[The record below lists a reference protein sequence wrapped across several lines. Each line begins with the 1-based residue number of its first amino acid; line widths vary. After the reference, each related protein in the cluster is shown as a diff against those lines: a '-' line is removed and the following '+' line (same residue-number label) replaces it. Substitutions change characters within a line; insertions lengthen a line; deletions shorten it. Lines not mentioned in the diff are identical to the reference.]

1 MDKRKTNTSVALLI
15 QQRIDLLIEIE
26 KGKMDLPEAT
36 RRLRECTGLT
46 QFEYAKLVKVAAR
59 ALIDLERGVGNPT
72 LGTLRKIAAPFG
84 LEVRYMPKK
93 PHGRVRSAPG

>member
-1 MDKRKTNTSVALLI
+1 MRMEALLAHGAHGLGGENGPYD
-15 QQRIDLLIEIE
+15 DLIAA
-26 KGKMDLPEAT
+26 EAT

-93 PHGRVRSAPG
+93 PRGWVQPRPPTA